1 MADQH
6 PRYLSEVVDYIS
18 SRLDQPA
25 VVAAALLALLTDPD
39 AYKAP
44 KGQPT
49 SPVVDYASELA
60 LADPDIRAV
69 LLSGGP
75 LRRTR
80 IEGKWA
86 VVWKGSRIDE
96 ADGHSK
102 QYDVCISFAGEDREV
117 ARKISE
123 HLTTARHRKVFYDD
137 YESVHLWGEDL
148 IKHLYSVYSER
159 SQMCIILFSHA
170 YLAKAW
176 TRHELRAAQTRALR
190 DQRSYIFPVALD
202 AGAIPEEFATI
213 AHWRFA
219 SGDEERLAEA
229 VDDRFGE
236 YLARYWATLEEVTE
250 IVNRNLVQGA
260 ILEGF
265 RRGIDEKK
273 KDGDQVGAE
282 VLRALA
288 CAVAADLPQVDVEV
302 RALIELVLFSPGAI
316 GDAFDMDDNLHVFA
330 SASVKRCGAR

>member
-1 MADQH
+1 M
-6 PRYLSEVVDYIS
+6 
-18 SRLDQPA
+18 
-25 VVAAALLALLTDPD
+25 
-39 AYKAP
+39 
-44 KGQPT
+44 
-49 SPVVDYASELA
+49 DYASELA

-148 IKHLYSVYSER
+148 IKHLYSVYSGEVADVHHSLLAR
-159 SQMCIILFSHA
+159 IPSQGLDT
-170 YLAKAW
+170 L
-176 TRHELRAAQTRALR
+176 HELRAAQTRALR

-236 YLARYWATLEEVTE
+236 YLARYWAT
-250 IVNRNLVQGA
+250 
-260 ILEGF
+260 
-265 RRGIDEKK
+265 
-273 KDGDQVGAE
+273 
-282 VLRALA
+282 
-288 CAVAADLPQVDVEV
+288 
-302 RALIELVLFSPGAI
+302 
-316 GDAFDMDDNLHVFA
+316 
-330 SASVKRCGAR
+330 